1 MISHAFV
8 DIPSSAEIHIHK
20 IAPGPPIVMAVATP
34 LIFPTPIVFAIA
46 VQAAA
51 NPDTVPSPSP
61 FPLNIFPN
69 VFWKWNLIFVM

>member
-8 DIPSSAEIHIHK
+8 DIPSSAEIHIQK

-46 VQAAA
+46 VQAA

-69 VFWKWNLIFVM
+69 VFWKWK